1 MSLINARFTT
11 FPRRRKYGV
20 AFGLELLVVNQR
32 QPEGTYPLRA
42 RTRKSNADSLFVR
55 LAGPTPRFDSSWQVH
70 ISFYS
75 PSWRFKVVATDLD
88 GIDLGRNLSLMRKTR
103 KPCGVCRSFGSLHA
117 CDFSVM
123 FENQIVYRSRL
134 TIFGVSPSSTT
145 LGRPAKLAR
154 FALPQR

>member
-20 AFGLELLVVNQR
+20 ASGLELLVVNQR
-32 QPEGTYPLRA
+32 QPEGKYPLRA

-123 FENQIVYRSRL
+123 FENQIVYRPRL

-145 LGRPAKLAR
+145 LCRPAKLAR
-154 FALPQR
+154 FAPPQR

>member
-1 MSLINARFTT
+1 MSLINARFTK

-32 QPEGTYPLRA
+32 QPEGKYPLRA
-42 RTRKSNADSLFVR
+42 RKSNADSIFVR

-75 PSWRFKVVATDLD
+75 PSRRFKVVATDLD
-88 GIDLGRNLSLMRKTR
+88 GIALGRNLSLMRKTR
-103 KPCGVCRSFGSLHA
+103 KPCGVCRSVGSLRA

-123 FENQIVYRSRL
+123 FENQIVYRPRL